1 MDLADLTFIVG
12 DYNSKNDA
20 DDLGDFQAMI
30 LQNFIPRFSFSWL
43 CRIAGQPKP

>member
-12 DYNSKNDA
+12 DYNSKNDG

-30 LQNFIPRFSFSWL
+30 LINFVPFRTSKLSI
-43 CRIAGQPKP
+43 